1 MSRLAPLLL
10 AFGLAACGMKGPLE
24 LPPKATQATK
34 GTAEATAPQGGDG
47 STPAPSSSSASKD
60 PKP

>member
-1 MSRLAPLLL
+1 
-10 AFGLAACGMKGPLE
+10 MKGPLE

>member
-1 MSRLAPLLL
+1 MSRFAPLLL

-34 GTAEATAPQGGDG
+34 ATATQGGDG